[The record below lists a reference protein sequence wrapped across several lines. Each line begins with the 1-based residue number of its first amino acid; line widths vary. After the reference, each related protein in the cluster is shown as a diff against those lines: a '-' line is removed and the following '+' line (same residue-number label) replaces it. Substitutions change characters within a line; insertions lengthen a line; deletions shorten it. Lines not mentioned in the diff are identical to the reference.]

1 MLCTNSADLSNSMI
15 PLAGI
20 LIVFAAVIG
29 GFVMESGPM
38 AELAQPA
45 EILIIIGAALGSVM
59 VANPPAQVAKT
70 AHAILAVFRR
80 STYTSERYLST
91 LVMLSSVFHFVRRH
105 DARALENA
113 VEDPS
118 ASPLF
123 SRHETEISPEVVE
136 FVCDTLRLTSLATIS
151 GFSMDEML
159 ENDLETRRAA
169 AAVPSEILARLADS
183 LPGFGIVAAVLGVIL
198 SMGAMHDAPQLLGMK
213 IASALIGTFTGILL
227 AYGVVSPLSDRLAKI
242 EHAESEYFDSI
253 RAALSSFSRGMP
265 VAIAVECARR
275 AIPED
280 IRPDFNLAEQRCRE
294 ADHAMHAQPALSAR
308 A

>member
-1 MLCTNSADLSNSMI
+1 MI

-29 GFVMESGPM
+29 GFVMESGPL
-38 AELAQPA
+38 AQLAQPA
-45 EILIIIGAALGSVM
+45 EILIIIGSSLGAVM
-59 VANPPAQVAKT
+59 VGNPPAEIAKT
-70 AHAILAVFRR
+70 AHALLGVFRR
-80 STYTSERYLST
+80 SAYTTERYLTT
-91 LVMLSSVFHFVRRH
+91 LIMLSGIFHFARRH

-113 VEDPS
+113 VEDPL

-123 SRHETEISPEVVE
+123 DRYKNEVSPEVVE

-151 GFSMDEML
+151 PFSLDEMM
-159 ENDLETRRAA
+159 EGDLETRRVAA
-169 AAVPSEILARLADS
+169 AEPTELLARLADS

-198 SMGAMHDAPQLLGMK
+198 SMGSMHEAPEKLGMK

-227 AYGVVSPLSDRLAKI
+227 AYGVVSPLSDRLKKI
-242 EHAESEYFDSI
+242 EHAKSEYFDCI
-253 RAALSSFSRGMP
+253 RAGLSSFTKGMP

-280 IRPDFNLAEQRCRE
+280 VRPDFNLTEEVCRQ
-294 ADHAMHAQPALSAR
+294 ADHTAHAQPALSAK

>member
-1 MLCTNSADLSNSMI
+1 MI

-29 GFVMESGPM
+29 GFVMESGPLG
-38 AELAQPA
+38 ELAQPA
-45 EILIIIGAALGSVM
+45 EILIIIGAALGSVL
-59 VANPPAQVAKT
+59 VANKPSQVART
-70 AHAILAVFRR
+70 AQAILGVFRR
-80 STYTSERYLST
+80 STYTGERYLAM
-91 LVMLSSVFHFVRRH
+91 LVMLSDVFHFARRQN
-105 DARALENA
+105 ARALENA
-113 VEDPS
+113 LEDPS

-123 SRHETEISPEVVE
+123 NRHQTGVSPEVVE

-151 GFSMDEML
+151 PFSVDEMM
-159 ENDLETRRAA
+159 ENDLETRSVEAA
-169 AAVPSEILARLADS
+169 EPTEVLAKLADS

-198 SMGAMHDAPQLLGMK
+198 SMGSMHEAPDKLGMK

-242 EHAESEYFDSI
+242 EHAQSEYFDCI
-253 RAALSSFSRGMP
+253 RAGLSSFTRGMP

-275 AIPED
+275 AVPLD
-280 IRPDFNLAEQRCRE
+280 LRPDFNLTEERCRQ
-294 ADHAMHAQPALSAR
+294 ADHAVHAQTALSAS